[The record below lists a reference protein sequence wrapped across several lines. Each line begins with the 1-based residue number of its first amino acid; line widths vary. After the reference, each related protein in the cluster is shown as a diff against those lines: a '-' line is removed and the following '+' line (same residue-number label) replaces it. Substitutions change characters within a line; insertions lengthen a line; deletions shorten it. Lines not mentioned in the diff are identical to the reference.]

1 MSVYTVHIPPS
12 TRRGSAS
19 GPERFVFVRDG
30 FSFWAF
36 LLAPLWM
43 LWHRLWLV
51 FVGYC
56 VLAIALQAGLQAIGA
71 SFAVRFT
78 AGSLLA
84 LLAGLEA
91 ATLRRFTLAR
101 RGWTN
106 AGIVVGDDIESAEQ
120 RFFNVWIGQNEH
132 GPSRASAAAMPA
144 AGRGLGATVSGSEIV
159 GLFPE
164 PGGAR

>member
-51 FVGYC
+51 FVSYC

-78 AGSLLA
+78 AAALLA

-91 ATLRRFTLAR
+91 GTPQRLSPATRR
-101 RGWTN
+101 WTK
-106 AGIVVGDDIESAEQ
+106 AGIVVGD
-120 RFFNVWIGQNEH
+120 
-132 GPSRASAAAMPA
+132 
-144 AGRGLGATVSGSEIV
+144 
-159 GLFPE
+159 
-164 PGGAR
+164 